1 MLETFL
7 LAFIPLFI
15 AIDPIGTLPLYLGLT
30 EGFSASEKKTL
41 AGQAVLTALVI
52 GVTFGALG
60 SWVFKLLG
68 ITDADFRIGGG
79 LLLLI
84 FSIRE
89 IFGAS
94 IKRSPGQQSDKLI
107 GVVPLGIPLIA
118 GPAMI
123 TTVLILH
130 ETHTFPSVLGAL
142 IANLAIVLFILIYSE
157 EIVKKVGEV
166 TPRVVA
172 KVVAIFLAAIA
183 VMMIR
188 RGLEAVLRGV

>member
-1 MLETFL
+1 MVETFL
-7 LAFIPLFI
+7 LAFIPLFV

-30 EGFSASEKKTL
+30 EGFSPQEKKKL
-41 AGQAVLTALVI
+41 AFQAVATALVI
-52 GVTFGALG
+52 GLTFGAAG
-60 SWVFKLLG
+60 HMVFRLLG

-89 IFGAS
+89 IFGTSSKSAQGDV
-94 IKRSPGQQSDKLI
+94 PDQLI

-130 ETHTFPSVLGAL
+130 ETHTIGMVLSAL
-142 IANLAIVLFILIYSE
+142 AVNLAMVLFLLIFSD
-157 EIVKKVGEV
+157 EIVRRIGDV

-188 RGLEAVLRGV
+188 SGLQILLKA

>member
-1 MLETFL
+1 MLEMFL
-7 LAFIPLFI
+7 LAFIPLFV

-30 EGFSASEKKTL
+30 EGFTPEEKKKL
-41 AGQAVLTALVI
+41 AFQAVATAFVI
-52 GVTFGALG
+52 GITFGTAG
-60 SWVFKLLG
+60 HMVFKLLG

-89 IFGAS
+89 IFGTSSKSTKGEA
-94 IKRSPGQQSDKLI
+94 PDQLI

-123 TTVLILH
+123 TTILILH
-130 ETHTFPSVLGAL
+130 ETHTFITVLSAL
-142 IANLAIVLFILIYSE
+142 AANLVVVLLLLIYSDA
-157 EIVKKVGEV
+157 IVRKIGDV

-172 KVVAIFLAAIA
+172 KVVAIFLAAIS

-188 RGLEAVLRGV
+188 SGLQILIRG

>member
-7 LAFIPLFI
+7 LAFIPLFV
-15 AIDPIGTLPLYLGLT
+15 AIDPVGTLPLYLGLT
-30 EGFSASEKKTL
+30 DGFTPDEKKKL
-41 AGQAVLTALVI
+41 AFQAVGTAFLV
-52 GVTFGALG
+52 GLTFGAAG
-60 SWVFKLLG
+60 HMVFRLLG
-68 ITDADFRIGGG
+68 ITPADFRIGGG

-89 IFGAS
+89 IFGTSSKSAQGEA
-94 IKRSPGQQSDKLI
+94 PDELI

-123 TTVLILH
+123 TTLLILH
-130 ETHTFPSVLGAL
+130 DTHSFLNVMGAL
-142 IANLAIVLFILIYSE
+142 VINLVIVLFLLIYSD
-157 EIVKKVGEV
+157 EIVRKIGDV
-166 TPRVVA
+166 TPKVVA

-188 RGLEAVLRGV
+188 SGVVAFIKN